1 MTSEKK
7 DPEEGLAHLDDRLP
21 PPAFPPGSAVRRPG
35 VAGAREVSTLDDAFI
50 SPDAPIVR
58 DGAPQAPDDF
68 ERVMGA
74 AGEEEVVVTGIG
86 DDTHLHLSGASGAPR
101 PSDPWVAHL
110 LEALEALTGS
120 VQQKGEAGLRTSPSM
135 SRFEATLRGYCVGY
149 LAGLR
154 EDADRVANRSE
165 D

>member
-1 MTSEKK
+1 MTSQEN
-7 DPEEGLAHLDDRLP
+7 DPGEEMSGADDRLP
-21 PPAFPPGSAVRRPG
+21 PPAFPPGSATRKAP
-35 VAGAREVSTLDDAFI
+35 VSIERVSSLDDAFI

-58 DGAPQAPDDF
+58 DGAPRAPDDF
-68 ERVMGA
+68 ERIMGT
-74 AGEEEVVVTGIG
+74 GDEDEVQVTGIG
-86 DDTHLHLSGASGAPR
+86 DDTHLDVTGGAGAPR

-120 VQQKGEAGLRTSPSM
+120 VRQKGEAGLRTSPSM